1 MWHNLARP
9 APPPAAVTRTPPP
22 RQMSAHTSRP
32 SPFKQGMPAVRS
44 SEGTV
49 FKHKFAAALDAALV
63 GGEVGAEAGPYAVC
77 S

>member
-1 MWHNLARP
+1 
-9 APPPAAVTRTPPP
+9 
-22 RQMSAHTSRP
+22 MSAHTSRP